1 MTEDQA
7 KNMGQA
13 IPQIKDTALALATI
27 QAFRD
32 MLDVM
37 EEFIRNTE
45 MEQQEGGN
53 SE

>member
-7 KNMGQA
+7 KNIGQA
-13 IPQIKDTALALATI
+13 IPQIKDTALTLATI

-37 EEFIRNTE
+37 EEFIRNS
-45 MEQQEGGN
+45 QQEAQE
-53 SE
+53 SHE

>member
-1 MTEDQA
+1 MTEDPA
-7 KNMGQA
+7 KNIGQA
-13 IPQIKDTALALATI
+13 FPQIKDPPTLATI
-27 QAFRD
+27 QAFGD

-45 MEQQEGGN
+45 LEQQEGGS